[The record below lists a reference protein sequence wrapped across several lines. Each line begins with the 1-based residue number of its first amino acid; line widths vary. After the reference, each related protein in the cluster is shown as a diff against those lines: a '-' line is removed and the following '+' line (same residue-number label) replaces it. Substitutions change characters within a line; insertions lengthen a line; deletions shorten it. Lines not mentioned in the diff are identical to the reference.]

1 MKTLALTVLTALMCV
16 GCTTYPQNY
25 TYSPTVTVTGGGNTP
40 INLPNPFAKTPHKR
54 TEFLHTYNYNSQPQ
68 TQYVPRYGNVVVPE
82 YNEPDYSPPTHV
94 QTDSRYYYEADPDSR
109 PTRQV
114 SANRQCQTTGR
125 DIITELETFVI
136 P

>member
-1 MKTLALTVLTALMCV
+1 MKTLALTVLTALVCV

-54 TEFLHTYNYNSQPQ
+54 TEFIHTYTNSQPQ

-82 YNEPDYSPPTHV
+82 YNTEPEYSLPTHV

-109 PTRQV
+109 P
-114 SANRQCQTTGR
+114 NRQCQTTGR

>member
-25 TYSPTVTVTGGGNTP
+25 TYSPTVTVAGGGGNTP

-54 TEFLHTYNYNSQPQ
+54 TEFIHTYTNSQPQ
-68 TQYVPRYGNVVVPE
+68 TQYIPCYSNVVVPE
-82 YNEPDYSPPTHV
+82 YSPPTHV

-109 PTRQV
+109 
-114 SANRQCQTTGR
+114 SNRQCQTSGR